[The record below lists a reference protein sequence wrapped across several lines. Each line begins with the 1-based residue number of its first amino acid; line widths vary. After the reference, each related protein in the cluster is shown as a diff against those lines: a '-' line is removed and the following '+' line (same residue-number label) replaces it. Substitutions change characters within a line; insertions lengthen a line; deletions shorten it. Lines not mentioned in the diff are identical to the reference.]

1 MKKEKCLLCGNA
13 DNFILTGK
21 LRYGKGKVFQC
32 DFCGLAWLKDNRT
45 QKQLNEYYAKEYRK
59 KHTPSKGLKTN
70 PDEIFSAS
78 CGHYQEERLNNIM
91 RELKPKL
98 SGKAFTSLLEVG
110 SSAGQFLIEAG
121 NVFNE
126 IYGVELDSKCAK
138 FCEKLLQL
146 EKGHIVNNIKRF
158 EGKKF
163 DVITLFQVLEHVK
176 NPLEFIEGLKQYM
189 DKDSYIAIEVPNLN
203 DALLS
208 EYELPNYK
216 QFYFHKAHL
225 WYFNYDTLNMLM
237 SKLGF
242 EGNIHFLQ
250 DYNVLN
256 HLHWLENDKPQKN
269 SRGLQLPII
278 PLNKIHQEKFVEAST
293 NIVQITNIQL
303 QALNKTYIELLKDH
317 WATSNIMFV
326 GKLK

>member
-1 MKKEKCLLCGNA
+1 MKTDKCLLCGNE
-13 DNFILTGK
+13 NPSILTEK

-78 CGHYQEERLNNIM
+78 CGHYQEERLNTFINKIN
-91 RELKPKL
+91 PPL
-98 SGKAFTSLLEVG
+98 SSRPNNSLLEIG
-110 SSAGQFLIEAG
+110 SSSGQFLIEAG
-121 NVFNE
+121 NIFNE

-146 EKGHIVNNIKRF
+146 EKGHIVNNIKKF

-163 DVITLFQVLEHVK
+163 DVIALFQVLEHVK
-176 NPLEFIEGLKQYM
+176 NPLEFIEDLKQYL

-208 EYELPNYK
+208 EYNLPTYQK
-216 QFYFHKAHL
+216 FYFHKAHL
-225 WYFNYDTLNMLM
+225 WYFNWDTLGMLM
-237 SKLGF
+237 EKAGF
-242 EGNIHFLQ
+242 KGSIHFLQ
-250 DYNVLN
+250 DYNVIN
-256 HLHWLENDKPQKN
+256 HMHWLINGKPQN
-269 SRGLQLPII
+269 NPFGLRKPTVFPIDSKSNFPII
-278 PLNKIHQEKFVEAST
+278 A
-293 NIVQITNIQL
+293 NIQL
-303 QALNKTYIELLKDH
+303 NAFNETYIELLKQNQ
-317 WATSNIMFV
+317 ATSNIMFV
-326 GKLK
+326 GKLKDGK